1 VRGFDKRRKENNTK
15 TQKKLREVA
24 REKRDRGRRVEIE
37 YRKIQING

>member
-37 YRKIQING
+37 YSKIQING